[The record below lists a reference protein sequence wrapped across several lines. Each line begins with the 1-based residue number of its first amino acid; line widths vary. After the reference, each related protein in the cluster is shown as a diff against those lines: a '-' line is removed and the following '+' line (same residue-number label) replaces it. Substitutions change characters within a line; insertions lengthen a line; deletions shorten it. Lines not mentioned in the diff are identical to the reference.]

1 VDMNLLG
8 SVDSFAQTTL
18 AKDIRRI
25 ASFLGCE
32 PTGELMVKMTG
43 TKASSLSRLLSGR
56 TTLLRTAAH
65 ISVLAA
71 LTSELEAYLE
81 LKYPSPD
88 GSTLVQPMQMR
99 QWLISGVLDTDRGP
113 MAPLEVLSDPDLAR
127 AALLEARGT
136 PVGVPTAAPKKRAK
150 GSRQGPAVTAP
161 SVDAPNDDGHTQPSA
176 LVSAWQSPCD
186 WLPAPASNQ
195 IGR

>member
-1 VDMNLLG
+1 MDMNLLG

-25 ASFLGCE
+25 ASFFGLE
-32 PTGELMVKMTG
+32 PTGELMVKLTG
-43 TKASSLSRLLSGR
+43 TKSSSLSRLLSRR

-71 LTSELEAYLE
+71 LASEIEAYLE
-81 LKYPSPD
+81 DKYPSSS
-88 GSTLVQPMQMR
+88 GRTRVQPLQMR
-99 QWLISGVLDTDRGP
+99 QWLVSGVLDTDRGP

-136 PVGVPTAAPKKRAK
+136 PVGVPASPSRKRTK
-150 GSRQGPAVTAP
+150 GSRQSPAVTTP
-161 SVDAPNDDGHTQPSA
+161 TVDAPADSRPPRPTV
-176 LVSAWQSPCD
+176 LTSAWESSCG
-186 WLPAPASNQ
+186 WLPAPAPNS
-195 IGR
+195 